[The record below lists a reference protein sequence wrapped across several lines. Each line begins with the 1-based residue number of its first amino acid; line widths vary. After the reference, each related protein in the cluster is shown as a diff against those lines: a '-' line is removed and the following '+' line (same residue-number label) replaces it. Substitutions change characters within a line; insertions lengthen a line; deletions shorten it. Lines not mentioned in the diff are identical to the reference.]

1 MRKLTAVLALG
12 FLGLAAEPGAAQEV
26 QIPLDVERR
35 VEVVDAE
42 LAGRAGLWVAEY
54 PGFQEAR
61 LFRGPDGS
69 FVLEI
74 SELRD
79 GRLTRHRLPLTPPEA
94 DALRARVSAAVAS
107 APPPPVVLEQ
117 EGRYLLLAQTT
128 LTGLLFYGWALPY
141 SIGAEEAGAGG
152 LYLLTAGASFFV
164 PFILTADE
172 SVTMGM
178 ANLSRY
184 GVSRGLLHGLMLA
197 DVIDRWGSET
207 PSCPPAPEICESG
220 AGPGDELRL
229 FTTLGLIGSIA
240 EGIAGYAWASNENM
254 TPGTAHTIALGGDA
268 GLSTG
273 WLAAAM
279 MGRADSEVSSGMG
292 LGGSLLGIYG
302 GSVLAKRRDYSWGDA
317 QLMYSGGLLGG
328 WTGLAFGAVADAN
341 DQSAS
346 AAILVGGWTGALL
359 TDRLVRDTEFSA
371 GQANL
376 VSLATFAGG
385 LAGASLGVMA
395 EDPDMAILGSA
406 VGAVGGF
413 AMGYLAFAPKMDAG
427 SPGRAP
433 VSVSVH
439 PQGVPGLLGAGSD
452 PSRGAGLVSVSYRF

>member
-1 MRKLTAVLALG
+1 MRKLTIVLALG
-12 FLGLAAEPGAAQEV
+12 LLGLASEPGAAQEV
-26 QIPLDVERR
+26 QIALDVEGR

-42 LAGRAGLWVAEY
+42 LARRAGLWVAEY

-74 SELRD
+74 SELQD
-79 GRLTRHRLPLTPPEA
+79 GRLTRHRLPLTPSEA
-94 DALRARVSAAVAS
+94 DALRARVSAAVAA
-107 APPPPVVLEQ
+107 APPPPVVLDQ

-128 LTGLLFYGWALPY
+128 VTGLVFYGWALPY
-141 SIGAEEAGAGG
+141 SIGADEAGAGG

-164 PFILTADE
+164 PFLLTADE

-184 GVSRGLLHGLMLA
+184 GVSRGLLHGIMLA
-197 DVIDRWGSET
+197 DVIDSWSSET
-207 PSCPPAPEICESG
+207 DSCPPSPDLCVQDSS
-220 AGPGDELRL
+220 DEFRL
-229 FTTLGLIGSIA
+229 HTSLGLIGSIA

-254 TPGTAHTIALGGDA
+254 TAGTAHTIALGGDA

-273 WLAAAM
+273 WLAAAI
-279 MGRADSEVSSGMG
+279 MGRGDSEVSSGMG

-317 QLMYSGGLLGG
+317 QLMYTGGLLGG

-341 DQSAS
+341 EEVSAAS
-346 AAILVGGWTGALL
+346 ALVGGWTGALL

-376 VSLATFAGG
+376 VSLSTFAGG
-385 LAGASLGVMA
+385 LAGASPGVMA
-395 EDPDMAILGSA
+395 DDPDLAIIGSA

-413 AMGYLAFAPKMDAG
+413 AIGYLAFAPKMDGG
-427 SPGRAP
+427 SSGRAP

-439 PQGVPGLLGAGSD
+439 PEGVLGLLGAGSN
-452 PSRGAGLVSVSYRF
+452 PPRGAGLVSVSYRF